1 MLTHKR
7 ATEMAEA
14 AVALPVV
21 ILILFFV
28 VNGMLAG
35 YTAMVAAMAANE
47 GAEAGATAQNNPGQW
62 ASAAIAD
69 ALKRYNGAGT
79 FTYSV
84 NADEEPGGAVKVM
97 VAWSY
102 PSIHPFGIV
111 QIFWREMPGIF
122 GGVTTVTRKREGW

>member
-7 ATEMAEA
+7 AAEMAEA

-21 ILILFFV
+21 ILVLFFV
-28 VNGMLAG
+28 INGMLAG
-35 YTAMVAAMAANE
+35 YTAMVAAAAANE

-102 PSIHPFGIV
+102 PSILSGLCRYFGGKCP
-111 QIFWREMPGIF
+111 EYF

>member
-7 ATEMAEA
+7 AAEMAEA

-21 ILILFFV
+21 ILVLFFV
-28 VNGMLAG
+28 INGMLAG
-35 YTAMVAAMAANE
+35 YTAMVAAAAAND

-102 PSIHPFGIV
+102 PSILSGLCRYFGGKCP
-111 QIFWREMPGIF
+111 EYF